1 MSKPN
6 YSAAI
11 ADALFVLLPFLLLVV
26 VKVMKGISEEI
37 IMMPD
42 YSLAISIMY
51 GQLLSKTLY
60 VNENSKK
67 YDNFQL
73 FQVMIFVISM
83 IAIVSYTGF
92 QLITNV
98 PKYIYIL
105 QFILF
110 IVALVIYIP
119 TLTLIN
125 KMSLK

>member
-26 VKVMKGISEEI
+26 VKIMKGISEEI

-60 VNENSKK
+60 VNENRRKN
-67 YDNFQL
+67 DNFQL
-73 FQVMIFVISM
+73 FQVIIFVISM
-83 IAIVSYTGF
+83 IAIVFYTGF

-110 IVALVIYIP
+110 IIALVIYIP

>member
-26 VKVMKGISEEI
+26 VKIMKGISEEI

-60 VNENSKK
+60 VNENRRKH
-67 YDNFQL
+67 DNFQL
-73 FQVMIFVISM
+73 FQVVIFVISM

-105 QFILF
+105 QLILF
-110 IVALVIYIP
+110 IISLVIYIP